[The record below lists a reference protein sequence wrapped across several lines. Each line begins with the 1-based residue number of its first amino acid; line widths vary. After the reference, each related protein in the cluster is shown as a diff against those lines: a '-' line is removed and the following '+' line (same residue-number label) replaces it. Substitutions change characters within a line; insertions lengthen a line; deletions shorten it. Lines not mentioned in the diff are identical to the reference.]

1 MNRFYFRCVA
11 DPRFQYPGIFISDLQ
26 EFDVKWFILF
36 IPLDPET
43 YWIFWYGYGSD
54 SQRYG
59 SEDPDPI
66 TNPYQNVTDPEH
78 GNFFLM

>member
-36 IPLDPET
+36 IPLDPEI
-43 YWIFWYGYGSD
+43 Y
-54 SQRYG
+54 
-59 SEDPDPI
+59 
-66 TNPYQNVTDPEH
+66 
-78 GNFFLM
+78 